1 MIFRYRGRIV
11 ICKCHQVACEGIV
24 TKGWNKGKHEEKKKE
39 NEKRGHLPRIL
50 YTASDFS
57 FFSSFPICF
66 FRSFLHRSRSFFYRT
81 WIITIITRQRHVDK
95 FCTILRDSVLRYDY
109 TIHIRILHIH
119 TYIYYIYD
127 IQWFFYIWKRR
138 ENKMHLP
145 DTLRY
150 MVIIQGLKNEIRAS
164 SSVSRFVR
172 VLTNSTRLY
181 VNWLI
186 SLIADKWMKRKRK
199 KGDIWRNKRLK
210 WQKKGWEAGARAEA
224 QVFEFVQTPM
234 LTCKK

>member
-11 ICKCHQVACEGIV
+11 ICKCHRVACEGII
-24 TKGWNKGKHEEKKKE
+24 TKGWNKENMEKKKGKRKTWSSSE
-39 NEKRGHLPRIL
+39 NLVPCLG
-50 YTASDFS
+50 FFF
-57 FFSSFPICF
+57 FFSSFPFRF
-66 FRSFLHRSRSFFYRT
+66 FHSFLHRSRSFFYRT

-145 DTLRY
+145 DTPRY
-150 MVIIQGLKNEIRAS
+150 MVIIQGLKNETRAS

-186 SLIADKWMKRKRK
+186 SLIADKWMKKKRRN
-199 KGDIWRNKRLK
+199 GDIWRNKRLK
-210 WQKKGWEAGARAEA
+210 CQKKGWEAGARTEA
-224 QVFEFVQTPM
+224 QVFEFVQTPR
-234 LTCKK
+234 LTCKR